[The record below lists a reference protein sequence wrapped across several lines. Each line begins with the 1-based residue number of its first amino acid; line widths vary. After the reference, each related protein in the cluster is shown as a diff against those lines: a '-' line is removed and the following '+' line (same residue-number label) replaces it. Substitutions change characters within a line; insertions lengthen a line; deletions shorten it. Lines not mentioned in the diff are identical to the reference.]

1 MDKVK
6 AQATQLAD
14 RGQEMAQLGH
24 SKLDALQAKRA
35 SDTLLRELGAA
46 VYAGAT
52 RGVPADRTAATV
64 DKIVGKL
71 RDVEEER
78 GPIDLSDAAMTAQSP
93 GQSPGQSPAS
103 SGAAGAAG
111 DSSGEGGGSTKSGG
125 PATDQTVA

>member
-93 GQSPGQSPAS
+93 GQSPAS
-103 SGAAGAAG
+103 SGAAGAAE